1 MSCKTLDAGSSFGKI
16 LFKRRKKEGE
26 ETAADIEEKKAKT
39 AQLDA
44 IFGLKDGVEKTE
56 EEKEA
61 ERLEL
66 EAKKEAKEGEA
77 KKVKML
83 DDDEDK
89 DVKFG
94 LQQPP
99 VKKRFIDGPTSKVTS
114 LSAAKVLEREKK
126 AGNKKLLSF
135 YDEEEEEEEE
145 YRKEAFEEKMRK
157 QAEKEAEDSD

>member
-1 MSCKTLDAGSSFGKI
+1 MSCKTIDAGSSFGKI

-26 ETAADIEEKKAKT
+26 ETTADIEEKKAKT